1 MFHFSGE
8 NPALFTVVPEKKTD
22 RYGKE
27 MMGSMH
33 VYDFASLSKT
43 SSKSSHRDGIE
54 VALDPS
60 ELEAGALDTNQMAAK
75 YEQTIREQSGGN
87 PHEDFSD
94 MVAEY
99 AASKQKRRKGEQ
111 ESSKSSGSRDKSKK
125 YQFKF

>member
-1 MFHFSGE
+1 
-8 NPALFTVVPEKKTD
+8 
-22 RYGKE
+22 
-27 MMGSMH
+27 MH

-43 SSKSSHRDGIE
+43 TSKTSSSSRHDGVD

-60 ELEAGALDTNQMAAK
+60 ELEAGALDSNQMAAK
-75 YEQTIREQSGGN
+75 YEQSMRQNTGGN

-99 AASKQKRRKGEQ
+99 AASKQKRRKGGDQ
-111 ESSKSSGSRDKSKK
+111 TDSSGKGGGRDKAKK